1 MIEDITK
8 LLELAE
14 RFASSSWLRFFVMVL
29 IASHVAA
36 FVNRTHRE
44 LRKSAGDWK
53 KSLGA
58 VRALAVATVSR
69 LNRLIGG
76 DIERKRRPSIQATLL
91 AGDIVLYWGFAL
103 ALFGYSAVFV
113 LLLVLKRPHELKL
126 WAMTIVATMVFYV
139 FSMFY
144 RNLGAKSFE
153 SLVLLYKAHS
163 GDRTTVVSMSGSIV
177 CLALTVGVAEYLA
190 WPLLR

>member
-1 MIEDITK
+1 MTEDITK

-14 RFASSSWLRFFVMVL
+14 RFSSSSWLQFFVIVL
-29 IASHVAA
+29 IALRVASFA
-36 FVNRTHRE
+36 NRTHGE
-44 LRKSAGDWK
+44 LQKSAGDWQK
-53 KSLGA
+53 TVAA
-58 VRALAVATVSR
+58 VRSFARTAVRR
-69 LNRLIGG
+69 LNRMVGG

-126 WAMTIVATMVFYV
+126 WAMTIAATIVFYF

-153 SLVLLYKAHS
+153 SLVLLYRTHS
-163 GDRTTVVSMSGSIV
+163 GDRTTVVSMSGAIV
-177 CLALTVGVAEYLA
+177 CLALAVGVAEYLA

>member
-1 MIEDITK
+1 MTEDITK

-14 RFASSSWLRFFVMVL
+14 PFSSSSWLQFFVIVL
-29 IASHVAA
+29 IALRVASFA
-36 FVNRTHRE
+36 NRTLGE
-44 LRKSAGDWK
+44 LRKSAGDWQK
-53 KSLGA
+53 TVAAALSFA
-58 VRALAVATVSR
+58 RAAFHR
-69 LNRLIGG
+69 LNRMVGG

-126 WAMTIVATMVFYV
+126 WAMTIAATIVFYF

-153 SLVLLYKAHS
+153 SLVLLYRTHS
-163 GDRTTVVSMSGSIV
+163 GDRITVVSMSGAIV
-177 CLALTVGVAEYLA
+177 CLALAVGVAEYLA